1 MAKTQKSLKETK
13 KNFVSPFQEYW
24 TNKNYLVL
32 LGGLAV
38 LILGYFLMAQAPW
51 DGFFSMTLS
60 PLILL
65 AGYIIVIPLS
75 IMVKSSFFKK

>member
-24 TNKNYLVL
+24 TNKNYLFL

-38 LILGYFLMAQAPW
+38 LILGYFLMAQSPW
-51 DGFFSMTLS
+51 DGFSSLTLS

-65 AGYIIVIPLS
+65 AGYVVVIPFA